1 MLVTP
6 TIAAQVEAVVG
17 MGDHG
22 LLPST
27 VKPNP
32 IQHCACAY
40 AQTRAKTA
48 QRRVTFILWYLLNG
62 SSESDFEIQVFIVC
76 HGF

>member
-1 MLVTP
+1 VADAYLGQSVTKAPAPKPPMLVTP

-48 QRRVTFILWYLLNG
+48 QRRVPFIL
-62 SSESDFEIQVFIVC
+62 
-76 HGF
+76 

>member
-1 MLVTP
+1 
-6 TIAAQVEAVVG
+6 
-17 MGDHG
+17 
-22 LLPST
+22 